1 MGKPPG
7 KFKAAGERPA
17 MLTIYDTTGH
27 SLLKHDDTA
36 RITAETVWFDLLN
49 PTKEED
55 NHVES
60 LLGISVPTRAEMRE
74 IEASSR
80 FYQENGASYMTGF
93 IVHNIDE
100 ATLGSSTLTFIL
112 TGNALVTVRYADTKV
127 FPTFQSR
134 VERGDATCRT
144 GAAIM
149 IGIIESLIE
158 HQADFIEKIQDKV
171 DRIAKGTFELQKRRT
186 RDTKLDVLLKGTG
199 VQGDLVARLTESA
212 TSFERVLHALKNTA
226 QERNC
231 DGKIF
236 QRIETASRDL
246 ASLREHMRFLSD
258 RIGFLLNATLGL
270 ISNEQNQIIKLFSVM
285 AVMLMPPTLVASIYG
300 MNFRHMPE
308 LAWMEGY
315 PMALGLMV
323 LSALIPFIYFR
334 RKGWL

>member
-1 MGKPPG
+1 
-7 KFKAAGERPA
+7 

-27 SLLKHDDTA
+27 SLLKHNETA
-36 RITAETVWFDLLN
+36 PITADTVWFDLLN

-55 NHVES
+55 NHVEG

-100 ATLGSSTLTFIL
+100 TTLGSSTLTFIL
-112 TGNALVTVRYADTKV
+112 SGNALVTVRYTDSKV
-127 FPTFQSR
+127 FPTFHSR
-134 VERGDATCRT
+134 VDRGDATCRT

-171 DRIAKGTFELQKRRT
+171 DRIAKGIFELQKRRT

-199 VQGDLVARLTESA
+199 VQGDLVARLTEST

-231 DGKIF
+231 DGKVF
-236 QRIETASRDL
+236 QRIETASHDL

-300 MNFRHMPE
+300 MNFLHMPE
-308 LAWMEGY
+308 LAWIEGY
-315 PMALGLMV
+315 PMALGLMF

-334 RKGWL
+334 SKGWL

>member
-1 MGKPPG
+1 
-7 KFKAAGERPA
+7 

-27 SLLKHDDTA
+27 SLLKHNETA
-36 RITAETVWFDLLN
+36 PITSDTVWFDLLN

-60 LLGISVPTRAEMRE
+60 LLKISVPTRAEMRE

-80 FYQENGASYMTGF
+80 FYQENGASYMTGY

-100 ATLGSSTLTFIL
+100 QTLGSSTLTFIL
-112 TGNALVTVRYADTKV
+112 TGNALVTVRYTDTKA
-127 FPTFQSR
+127 FPDFLSR
-134 VERGDATCRT
+134 VDRGDATCKT

-149 IGIIESLIE
+149 IGIIETLIE
-158 HQADFIEKIQDKV
+158 RQADLIVQIQDRV
-171 DRIAKGTFELQKRRT
+171 DKTAQGVFELRKRRT

-199 VQGDLVARLTESA
+199 KQGDIVARVTESA
-212 TSFERVLHALKNTA
+212 TSIERVLHFFKNTA

-236 QRIETASRDL
+236 QRIETADRDL
-246 ASLREHMRFLSD
+246 KSLAEHTRFLSD

-308 LAWMEGY
+308 LEWLEGY
-315 PMALGLMV
+315 PWALGLMF
-323 LSALIPFIYFR
+323 LSAVIPFIIFR

>member
-1 MGKPPG
+1 M
-7 KFKAAGERPA
+7 FKAAGTRA

-27 SLLKHDDTA
+27 SLQKHDETA
-36 RITAETVWFDLLN
+36 PITAETVWFDLVN

-93 IVHNIDE
+93 IVHDIDE
-100 ATLGSSTLTFIL
+100 SSLGSSTLTFIL
-112 TGNALVTVRYADTKV
+112 SGNALITVRYTESKV
-127 FPTFQSR
+127 FPTFHAR
-134 VERGDATCRT
+134 VARGDATCRN

-149 IGIIESLIE
+149 VGLIE
-158 HQADFIEKIQDKV
+158 TLIEQQADLIEKIQDRV
-171 DRIAKGTFELQKRRT
+171 DKIAKGTFELQKRT
-186 RDTKLDVLLKGTG
+186 RDTRLDVLLKATGT
-199 VQGDLVARLTESA
+199 QGDIVARLTESA
-212 TSFERVLHALKNTA
+212 TSFMRVLHALKNTA

-236 QRIETASRDL
+236 QRIGTADHDL
-246 ASLREHMRFLSD
+246 ASLMEHMRFLSD

-308 LAWMEGY
+308 LAWVEGY

>member
-1 MGKPPG
+1 
-7 KFKAAGERPA
+7 

-27 SLLKHDDTA
+27 SLLKHNETA
-36 RITAETVWFDLLN
+36 PITPDTVWFDLVN

-55 NHVES
+55 NHVEG
-60 LLGISVPTRAEMRE
+60 LLNISVPTRAEMRE

-93 IVHNIDE
+93 LVHNIDPQ
-100 ATLGSSTLTFIL
+100 TLGSSTVTFIL
-112 TGNALVTVRYADTKV
+112 TGNALVTVRYTDHKA
-127 FPTFQSR
+127 FPDFLSR

-149 IGIIESLIE
+149 IGIIETLIE
-158 HQADFIEKIQDKV
+158 RQADLIVEIQDRV
-171 DRIAKGTFELQKRRT
+171 DKLAQGIFELKKRRT
-186 RDTKLDVLLKGTG
+186 KDTKLETLLKGTG
-199 VQGDLVARLTESA
+199 TQGDIVARVTESA
-212 TSFERVLHALKNTA
+212 TSLERVLHFMRNTA

-236 QRIETASRDL
+236 QRIETVDRDL
-246 ASLREHMRFLSD
+246 TSLAEHRRFLSD
-258 RIGFLLNATLGL
+258 RISFLLNATLGL

-300 MNFRHMPE
+300 MNFIHMPE
-308 LAWMEGY
+308 LQWLEGY
-315 PMALGLMV
+315 PMALGLMF

-334 RKGWL
+334 HKGWL

>member
-1 MGKPPG
+1 
-7 KFKAAGERPA
+7 
-17 MLTIYDTTGH
+17 MLTTYDTTGH
-27 SLLKHDDTA
+27 SLLKHNETA
-36 RITAETVWFDLLN
+36 PITKDTVWFDLLN

-55 NHVES
+55 NHVET

-100 ATLGSSTLTFIL
+100 QTLGTSTLTFIL
-112 TGNALVTVRYADTKV
+112 TGNALVTVRYTDSKA
-127 FPTFQSR
+127 FPTFLAR
-134 VERGDATCRT
+134 VDRGDASCQS
-144 GAAIM
+144 GASIM
-149 IGIIESLIE
+149 IGLIE
-158 HQADFIEKIQDKV
+158 TLVERQADLIEQIQDRV
-171 DRIAKGTFELQKRRT
+171 DKLAKGVFDLQKRRT

-199 VQGDLVARLTESA
+199 TQGDIVARVAESA
-212 TSFERVLHALKNTA
+212 TSLERVLHVLKNTA

-231 DGKIF
+231 EGKIF
-236 QRIETASRDL
+236 QRIETADRDL
-246 ASLREHMRFLSD
+246 TSLAEHMRFLSD

-285 AVMLMPPTLVASIYG
+285 AVMLMPPTLVASVYG

-308 LAWMEGY
+308 LEWIGGY
-315 PMALGLMV
+315 PMALGLMFI
-323 LSALIPFIYFR
+323 SAVVPFIYFR

>member
-1 MGKPPG
+1 
-7 KFKAAGERPA
+7 
-17 MLTIYDTTGH
+17 MLTIYDTNGE
-27 SLLKHDDTA
+27 SLIRHNETA
-36 RITAETVWFDLLN
+36 PITPDTVWYDLLN

-55 NHVES
+55 NHVEG
-60 LLGISVPTRAEMRE
+60 LLKISVPTRAELRE

-93 IVHNIDE
+93 IAHNIDE
-100 ATLGSSTLTFIL
+100 QTLGSSTLTFIL
-112 TGNALVTVRYADTKV
+112 TGNALVTVRYADSKV
-127 FPTFQSR
+127 FPTFLSR
-134 VERGDATCRT
+134 VERRDATCKT
-144 GAAIM
+144 GAGIM
-149 IGIIESLIE
+149 VGLIE
-158 HQADFIEKIQDKV
+158 TLVEQQADLIVQIQDRVEK
-171 DRIAKGTFELQKRRT
+171 IAKGVFSLDKRRS

-199 VQGDLVARLTESA
+199 THGDMVARLSESA
-212 TSFERVLHALKNTA
+212 TSIERVLHVLRNTA

-236 QRIETASRDL
+236 QRIDTVDRDL
-246 ASLREHMRFLSD
+246 KSLTEHMRFLSD

-308 LAWMEGY
+308 LDWLEGY
-315 PMALGLMV
+315 PWALGLMV
-323 LSALIPFIYFR
+323 VSAVIPFIYFR

>member
-1 MGKPPG
+1 
-7 KFKAAGERPA
+7 
-17 MLTIYDTTGH
+17 MLTIYDTTGT

-36 RITAETVWFDLLN
+36 AITADTVWFDLLN

-55 NHVES
+55 NRVED
-60 LLGISVPTRAEMRE
+60 LLKISVPTRAEMRE

-100 ATLGSSTLTFIL
+100 HTLGSSTLTFIL
-112 TGNALVTVRYADTKV
+112 TGNALVTVRYSDSKA
-127 FPTFQSR
+127 FPAFLSR

-144 GAAIM
+144 GAGIM
-149 IGIIESLIE
+149 IGLIE
-158 HQADFIEKIQDKV
+158 TLIGRQADLIEQIQDRV
-171 DRIAKGTFELQKRRT
+171 DKLAKGVFELQKRRT
-186 RDTKLDVLLKGTG
+186 RDTKLDALLKGIG
-199 VQGDLVARLTESA
+199 AQGDIVARVTESA
-212 TSFERVLHALKNTA
+212 TSLERVLHVLKNTA

-236 QRIETASRDL
+236 QRIETADRDL
-246 ASLREHMRFLSD
+246 TSLAEHMRFLSD

-285 AVMLMPPTLVASIYG
+285 AVMMMPPTLVASIYG

-308 LAWMEGY
+308 LEWIEGY
-315 PMALGLMV
+315 PLALGLMV
-323 LSALIPFIYFR
+323 ISAVIPFIYFR
-334 RKGWL
+334 HRGWL

>member
-1 MGKPPG
+1 
-7 KFKAAGERPA
+7 

-27 SLLKHDDTA
+27 SLLRHNETAPITDD
-36 RITAETVWFDLLN
+36 TVWFDLLN

-55 NHVES
+55 HRLEA
-60 LLGISVPTRAEMRE
+60 LLKISVPTRAEMRE

-93 IVHNIDE
+93 IIHDLDE
-100 ATLGSSTLTFIL
+100 QQTLGSSTITFIL
-112 TGNALVTVRYADTKV
+112 TRNALVTVRYTDSKV
-127 FPTFQSR
+127 FTNFHSR
-134 VERGDATCRT
+134 VERGDATCKT
-144 GAAIM
+144 GAGIM
-149 IGIIESLIE
+149 IGLIETLIE
-158 HQADFIEKIQDKV
+158 HQADLIERTQDRV
-171 DRIAKGTFELQKRRT
+171 DKIAKGIFELQKRRKGE
-186 RDTKLDVLLKGTG
+186 TKLDVLLKGTG
-199 VQGDLVARLTESA
+199 AQGDIVARVTESA
-212 TSFERVLHALKNTA
+212 TSISRVLHFLRNTA

-236 QRIETASRDL
+236 QRIDTADKDL
-246 ASLREHMRFLSD
+246 SSLGEHMRFLSD

-315 PMALGLMV
+315 PMALGLM
-323 LSALIPFIYFR
+323 LTSAVIPFIYFR